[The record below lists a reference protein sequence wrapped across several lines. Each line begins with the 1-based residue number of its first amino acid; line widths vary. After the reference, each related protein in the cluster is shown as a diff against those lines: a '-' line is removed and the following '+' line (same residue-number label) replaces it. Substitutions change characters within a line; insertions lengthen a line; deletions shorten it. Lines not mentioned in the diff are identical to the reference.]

1 MMMNWHTNHT
11 VVYEDDA
18 IRLLCFK
25 TGEGS
30 PILIVPPQAGHKSWI
45 ADYDD
50 GQSLVQVAMEGTI
63 PVYAIDWKTCTHER
77 RNESIDD
84 LILQVR
90 NAVCAIS
97 KGAPHLVGLCQGGWL
112 SALYAMRYSVAELT
126 IANAP
131 LDISIGKTIIQS
143 LIDLPLWIHKAAIER
158 TGGIIRGSDML
169 MMWKSHNWG
178 KHFVDEYILS
188 TPKKEK
194 FYSWY
199 NDTQDI
205 SGAWPIEITENL
217 FKGNQ
222 LATGGMGD
230 LNNITC
236 PVNLIGSENDDITP
250 HESVF
255 GFNPSGPTKRIL
267 IPETGHIGGFMG
279 RKSMSY
285 WRPVLV
291 KSAVKEENDGNY

>member
-1 MMMNWHTNHT
+1 MNWHTKYT

-25 TGEGS
+25 TGEGT

-45 ADYDD
+45 ADYGD
-50 GQSLVQVAMEGTI
+50 GQSIIQVAMEGTAS
-63 PVYAIDWKTCTHER
+63 VYCIGWKACTHER
-77 RNESIDD
+77 RNETIDD
-84 LILQVR
+84 LIEQVR
-90 NAVCAIS
+90 KAVSEIIYVDRIY
-97 KGAPHLVGLCQGGWL
+97 PHLVGLCQGGWL
-112 SALYAMRYSVAELT
+112 AALYAMRYPLAELT

-131 LDISIGKTIIQS
+131 LDTSVGKTIIQS
-143 LIDLPLWIHKAAIER
+143 LIDLPLWMHKTAVER

-250 HESVF
+250 PEQVF
-255 GFNPSGPTKRIL
+255 GFNPAWPTKRIL
-267 IPETGHIGGFMG
+267 IPKTGHIGGFMG
-279 RKSMSY
+279 RKSMPY

-291 KSAVKEENDGNY
+291 KPILP